1 MALGRRTHKQ
11 GQLWVPTH
19 KMPTSPGHPFY
30 RKLNELL
37 KEIEFDRKV
46 EELCAPFYKDGGR
59 PSIPPGVYFR
69 MLVVGYFEGL
79 DSQRGIAWRCK
90 DSLSIRTFLG
100 LGLEQESPDHSSLTV
115 IRQRLPLEVHQE
127 VFSLVLSLAR
137 KRGLLNPKTAGV
149 DSTVL
154 EANAAM
160 KSIVRRDSGEDW
172 KGYIK
177 RLAIEEGVANP
188 TDEEARRLDRARK
201 GKKVSNADWK
211 SPSDPDSRIA
221 KMKDGRTH
229 LAYKAEHVVDLESE
243 LILAAP
249 VYRADQAD
257 TETMPQSLIEA
268 GVNLAQ
274 AGTDLTI
281 AEVAADKGYHKA
293 ETLAVCQEQ
302 LHVRT
307 YVPERKTPRARR
319 WKDKPAGWQRAV
331 LSNRRRVRG
340 RRSKQLQRRRSER
353 VERSF
358 AHTCT
363 SGRLRRAWIR
373 GVGEVGK
380 RYMIQAAA
388 RNLGRVM
395 FLLFGIGSAR
405 ALMGGSLARL
415 GAFVAFWLRA
425 AGVALISIIFA
436 VAQRIVTVRSPAA
449 HRDHVDGN
457 RACSTGC

>member
-1 MALGRRTHKQ
+1 MALGKRRGVQQRLFITTSNLPK
-11 GQLWVPTH
+11 
-19 KMPTSPGHPFY
+19 SPGHPFY

-37 KEIEFDRKV
+37 KEIDFDVKA
-46 EELCAPFYKDGGR
+46 EALCEPHYAKAGR

-69 MLVVGYFEGL
+69 MLIIGYFEGL
-79 DSQRGIAWRCK
+79 DSQRAIAWRCK
-90 DSLSIRTFLG
+90 DSLSIREFLG
-100 LGLEQESPDHSSLTV
+100 LAIDAESPDHSSLTV
-115 IRQRLPLEVHQE
+115 IRKRLPLEVHQE
-127 VFSLVLSLAR
+127 IFSLILALAQ
-137 KRGLLNPKTAGV
+137 KLDLLKAKVAGV
-149 DSTVL
+149 DSTML

-160 KSIVRRDSGEDW
+160 KSIVRRDTCEDW

-177 RLAIEEGVANP
+177 RLAVEEGMSNP
-188 TDEEARRLDRARK
+188 TDEDARRLDRARE
-201 GKKVSNADWK
+201 GKKVSNTDWE

-243 LILAAP
+243 FILAAP

-257 TETMPQSLIEA
+257 TSTMPQSLIEA

-274 AGTDLTI
+274 AGTDLAI

-302 LHVRT
+302 LQVRT
-307 YVPERKTPRARR
+307 YVPERRRSRVRR
-319 WKDKPAGWQRAV
+319 WTDKPAGWQHAV

-340 RRSKQLQRRRSER
+340 RHSKQLQRRRSER

-373 GVGEVGK
+373 GLGEVGK
-380 RYMIQAAA
+380 RYVIQAAA

-395 FLLFGIGSAR
+395 FLLFQIGSAR
-405 ALMGGSLARL
+405 GLMGTSFARL
-415 GAFVAFWLRA
+415 VAFFALWLRA
-425 AGVALISIIFA
+425 AGITLISIFFA
-436 VAQRIVTVRSPAA
+436 VIHGIVPARNPAA
-449 HRDHVDGN
+449 PGRYCDRRDGSST
-457 RACSTGC
+457 AC